1 MEVLPGAE
9 GTEKR
14 IRSSLCLEPKTS
26 MSFTVGKE
34 LSCLL
39 SGFQQG
45 QAGMGP
51 FQSWG
56 SGFLGRHL
64 AARTKEVG
72 SGDHRRLGKKG

>member
-14 IRSSLCLEPKTS
+14 IRSSLFLEPKTT
-26 MSFTVGKE
+26 MSFTVGKA
-34 LSCLL
+34 LSCPLP
-39 SGFQQG
+39 GFQQG
-45 QAGMGP
+45 QAGVGP

-64 AARTKEVG
+64 AARTEEVG